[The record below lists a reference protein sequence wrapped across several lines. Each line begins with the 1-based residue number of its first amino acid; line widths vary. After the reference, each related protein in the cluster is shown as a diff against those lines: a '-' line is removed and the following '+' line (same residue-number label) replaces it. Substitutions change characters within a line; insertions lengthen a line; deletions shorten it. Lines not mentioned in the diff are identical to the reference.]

1 MPPRIPEGLLRLARL
16 TAAAVRG
23 RERDVRRELR
33 AALAAGDGLRRLHE
47 ALLQVVPFAGYAR
60 AINAFAVL
68 DGLRPSRPFR
78 RERGTSNGAPLCRRI
93 YGSAYA
99 PLMRR
104 LKSLHPDLAAWILRD
119 GYGRVLSRGG
129 LPLRE
134 RELLAV
140 AALAALGGVEKQ
152 LESHV
157 RGARR
162 VGASE
167 AEIQAVLTCAGR
179 KVPE

>member
-1 MPPRIPEGLLRLARL
+1 MPPRIPQGLLALARL

-23 RERDVRRELR
+23 RERDIRRELV
-33 AALAAGDGLRRLHE
+33 AALAEDVDVHRLHE
-47 ALLQVVPFAGYAR
+47 TLLQVVPFAGYGR

-68 DGLRPSRPFR
+68 DSLRPDRPFR
-78 RERGTSNGAPLCRRI
+78 LERGTSKGDRLCRRI
-93 YGSAYA
+93 YGPSYG

-104 LKSLHPDLAAWILRD
+104 LNALHPDLASWILRD

-129 LPLRE
+129 LTIVE

-140 AALAALGGVEKQ
+140 AALAALDGLEKQ

-167 AEIQAVLTCAGR
+167 ARIRAVLRAVR
-179 KVPE
+179 